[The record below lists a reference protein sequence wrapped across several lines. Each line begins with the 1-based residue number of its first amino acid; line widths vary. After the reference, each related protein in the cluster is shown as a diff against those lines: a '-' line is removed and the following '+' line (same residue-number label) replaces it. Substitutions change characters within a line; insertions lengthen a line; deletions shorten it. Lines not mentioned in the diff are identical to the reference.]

1 MRKQRGFTL
10 LEVMIAMSILAIG
23 AASILGTFVAA
34 VSWQSKRV
42 ENNRITA
49 IYNHARQ
56 HAEVVFNQFD
66 PGSVKQGEPILP
78 KPIVADLTDPEAANS
93 PDPQIREAAA
103 RFDGFRYEIEFEEN
117 DFAVEGSSV
126 VVNIKI
132 YGLSGKLAESPLHMK
147 EILTRSGTPVQE
159 YWTSP
164 SKERQDLEADR
175 EKDK

>member
-1 MRKQRGFTL
+1 MRKDRGFTL

-34 VSWQSKRV
+34 VRWQSMRV

-66 PGSVKQGEPILP
+66 PSNVKEGEPILP
-78 KPIVADLTDPEAANS
+78 KAIVAVLDEEATNN
-93 PDPQIREAAA
+93 PDPQIREAANK
-103 RFDGFRYEIEFEEN
+103 FEGFKYEIEFEEN
-117 DFAVEGSSV
+117 DFGVEGSSV

-132 YGLSGKLAESPLHMK
+132 YGLSGKLADSPLRMK
-147 EILTRSGTPVQE
+147 EILTRSGTPVHE

-164 SKERQDLEADR
+164 SKDRQARSDR
-175 EKDK
+175 EKK